1 MADTPEMESLSVEQR
16 MMANLDF
23 PEDELPETEAVEATE
38 AAENSTDEEATD
50 TAPEKASDDGEAE
63 AEEELSVI
71 TIDGQDYEVPKP
83 LESAFMLQKDATQ
96 KTMAAAERQ
105 RMLDERETQM
115 TLQAQFQQQFNE
127 QIGVI
132 SNIDAQIK
140 QYEAVDWATLQANDP
155 VQFVTLKE
163 QYRDLK
169 DARNYYTN
177 DLNQKQQQ
185 SAIQAQQHYAKLK
198 EQGVRDL
205 QNSIKGW
212 GEERAREI
220 RNFGMESYG
229 FLETELSSIIDPRM
243 VKVLHDA
250 YLYRKG
256 ASVSTKKVIGKPQIG
271 KPKAQVSQAKETT
284 LQVRQALK
292 KTGNQ
297 KFAAKAIESLI

>member
-1 MADTPEMESLSVEQR
+1 MADQPEMESQDLSIEQR
-16 MMANLDF
+16 LMGTLDEEIDEAP
-23 PEDELPETEAVEATE
+23 PEEEATEEAPEEASESGEAETEEGETEAEIP
-38 AAENSTDEEATD
+38 AE
-50 TAPEKASDDGEAE
+50 
-63 AEEELSVI
+63 VI
-71 TIDGQDYEVPKP
+71 TIDGEDYEVPAP
-83 LESAFMLQKDATQ
+83 LKDAFMRQQDYTK
-96 KTMAAAERQ
+96 KTSELASQ
-105 RMLDERETQM
+105 RRALDEQIQLTQQ
-115 TLQAQFQQQFNE
+115 QAQFQQQFNE

-140 QYEAVDWATLQANDP
+140 QYEAIDWATLQANDP
-155 VQFVTLKE
+155 VQFVALKE

-169 DARNYYTN
+169 DTRNYYTN
-177 DLNQKQQQ
+177 ELNQKQQQ
-185 SAIQAQQHYAKLK
+185 SALQAQQHYAKLK
-198 EQGVRDL
+198 EQGVKDL

-256 ASVSTKKVIGKPQIG
+256 ASVSNKKVIGKPQIG

-284 LQVRQALK
+284 LQVRSALK
-292 KTGNQ
+292 KTGNA
-297 KFAAKAIESLI
+297 KLAARAIENLL

>member
-1 MADTPEMESLSVEQR
+1 MADQPEMESQEMSIEQR
-16 MMANLDF
+16 LMGTLDEEIEEAP
-23 PEDELPETEAVEATE
+23 PEEEATEEAPEEASESGEAETEDGETEAEIP
-38 AAENSTDEEATD
+38 AE
-50 TAPEKASDDGEAE
+50 
-63 AEEELSVI
+63 VI
-71 TIDGQDYEVPKP
+71 TIDGEDYEVPAP
-83 LESAFMLQKDATQ
+83 LKDAFMRQQDYTK
-96 KTMAAAERQ
+96 KTSELASQ
-105 RMLDERETQM
+105 RRALDEQIQLTQQ
-115 TLQAQFQQQFNE
+115 QAQFQQQFNE

-140 QYEAVDWATLQANDP
+140 QYEAIDWATLQANDP
-155 VQFVTLKE
+155 VQFVALKE

-169 DARNYYTN
+169 DTRNYYTN

-185 SAIQAQQHYAKLK
+185 SALQAQQHYAKLK
-198 EQGVRDL
+198 EQGVKDL

-256 ASVSTKKVIGKPQIG
+256 ASVSNKKVIGKPQIG

-284 LQVRQALK
+284 LQVRSALK
-292 KTGNQ
+292 KTGNA
-297 KFAAKAIESLI
+297 KLAARAIENLL

>member
-1 MADTPEMESLSVEQR
+1 MADQPVMESQDLSLEQR
-16 MMANLDF
+16 MMETLGD
-23 PEDELPETEAVEATE
+23 EIVEELPEEEEATE
-38 AAENSTDEEATD
+38 EAPEEASEGGE
-50 TAPEKASDDGEAE
+50 AEPEAE
-63 AEEELSVI
+63 AEIVAEVI
-71 TIDGQDYEVPKP
+71 TIDGEDYEVPAP
-83 LESAFMLQKDATQ
+83 LKDAFMRQQDYTK
-96 KTMAAAERQ
+96 KTSELASQ
-105 RMLDERETQM
+105 RRALDEQIQITQQ
-115 TLQAQFQQQFNE
+115 QAQFQQQFNE

-140 QYEAVDWATLQANDP
+140 QYEAIDWQTLQANDP
-155 VQFVTLKE
+155 VQFVALKE

-169 DARNYYTN
+169 DTRNYYTN

-185 SAIQAQQHYAKLK
+185 SALQAQQHYAKLK
-198 EQGVRDL
+198 EQGVKDL

-256 ASVSTKKVIGKPQIG
+256 ASVSNKKVIGKPQIG
-271 KPKAQVSQAKETT
+271 KPKAQVSQTKEST

>member
-1 MADTPEMESLSVEQR
+1 MADQPEMESQDLSIEQR
-16 MMANLDF
+16 LMGTLDEEVLDEAP
-23 PEDELPETEAVEATE
+23 PEEEATE
-38 AAENSTDEEATD
+38 EAPAE
-50 TAPEKASDDGEAE
+50 ASESGEAE
-63 AEEELSVI
+63 TEEGMTEAEIPAEVI
-71 TIDGQDYEVPKP
+71 TIDGEDYEVPAP
-83 LESAFMLQKDATQ
+83 LKDAFMRQQDYTK
-96 KTMAAAERQ
+96 KTSELASQ
-105 RMLDERETQM
+105 RRALDEQIQLTQQ
-115 TLQAQFQQQFNE
+115 QAQFQQQFNE

-140 QYEAVDWATLQANDP
+140 QYEAIDWATLQANDP
-155 VQFVTLKE
+155 VQFVALKE

-169 DARNYYTN
+169 DTRNYYTN

-185 SAIQAQQHYAKLK
+185 SALQAQQHYAKLK
-198 EQGVRDL
+198 EQGVKDL

-256 ASVSTKKVIGKPQIG
+256 ASVSNKKVIGKPQIG

-284 LQVRQALK
+284 LQVRSALK
-292 KTGNQ
+292 KTGNA
-297 KFAAKAIESLI
+297 KLAARAIENLL

>member
-1 MADTPEMESLSVEQR
+1 MADQPAMESQDLSLEQR
-16 MMANLDF
+16 MMETLGDDIVEDLPVEEEATEEA
-23 PEDELPETEAVEATE
+23 PEEASEGGEAEPETEAEE
-38 AAENSTDEEATD
+38 IPAEI
-50 TAPEKASDDGEAE
+50 
-63 AEEELSVI
+63 I
-71 TIDGQDYEVPKP
+71 TIDGEDYEVPAP
-83 LESAFMLQKDATQ
+83 LKDAFMRQQDYTKKTSELASQRRALEEQVQITQ
-96 KTMAAAERQ
+96 Q
-105 RMLDERETQM
+105 
-115 TLQAQFQQQFNE
+115 QAQFQQQFNE

-132 SNIDAQIK
+132 SNIDAQLK
-140 QYEAVDWATLQANDP
+140 QYEAIDWATLQANDP
-155 VQFVTLKE
+155 VQFVALKE

-169 DARNYYTN
+169 DTRNYYTN

-185 SAIQAQQHYAKLK
+185 SALQAQQHYAKLK
-198 EQGVRDL
+198 EQGVKDL

-256 ASVSTKKVIGKPQIG
+256 ASVSNKKVIGKPQIG

-284 LQVRQALK
+284 LQLRTALK

>member
-1 MADTPEMESLSVEQR
+1 MADQPAMESQDLSIEQR
-16 MMANLDF
+16 MMETLG
-23 PEDELPETEAVEATE
+23 DEEVLEEAPAEEEATE
-38 AAENSTDEEATD
+38 EAPEEAS
-50 TAPEKASDDGEAE
+50 ESGEAE
-63 AEEELSVI
+63 PEAESEEVPAEVI
-71 TIDGQDYEVPKP
+71 TIDGEDYEVPAP
-83 LESAFMLQKDATQ
+83 LKDAFMRQQDYTK
-96 KTMAAAERQ
+96 KTSELASQ
-105 RMLDERETQM
+105 RRALDEQIQITQQ
-115 TLQAQFQQQFNE
+115 QAQFQQQFNE

-140 QYEAVDWATLQANDP
+140 QYEAIDWQTLQANDP
-155 VQFVTLKE
+155 AQVVARKE

-169 DARNYYTN
+169 DTRNYYTN

-185 SAIQAQQHYAKLK
+185 SALQAQQHYAKLK
-198 EQGVRDL
+198 EQGVKDL

-256 ASVSTKKVIGKPQIG
+256 ASVSNKKVIGKPQIG

-297 KFAAKAIESLI
+297 KFAARAIESLI

>member
-1 MADTPEMESLSVEQR
+1 MADQPAMESQDLSIEQR
-16 MMANLDF
+16 MMETLGDEVVEEV
-23 PEDELPETEAVEATE
+23 PEEEEATE
-38 AAENSTDEEATD
+38 EAPEEASEGGE
-50 TAPEKASDDGEAE
+50 AEPEAE
-63 AEEELSVI
+63 AEIPAEVI
-71 TIDGQDYEVPKP
+71 TIDGEDYEVPAP
-83 LESAFMLQKDATQ
+83 LKDAFMRQQDYTKKTSELASQRRALEEQIQITQ
-96 KTMAAAERQ
+96 Q
-105 RMLDERETQM
+105 
-115 TLQAQFQQQFNE
+115 QAQFQQQFNE

-140 QYEAVDWATLQANDP
+140 QYEAIDWQTLQTNDP
-155 VQFVTLKE
+155 VQFVALKE

-169 DARNYYTN
+169 DTRNYYTN

-185 SAIQAQQHYAKLK
+185 SALQAQQHYAKLK
-198 EQGVRDL
+198 EQGVKDL

-256 ASVSTKKVIGKPQIG
+256 ASVSNKKVIGKPQIG

-297 KFAAKAIESLI
+297 NFAAKAIESLI